1 VAASAEAI
9 PVARKKE
16 PARTVHMRRFH
27 RNGSRIFTPLAKSV
41 RYPPPSQDQAAS
53 SCLNTNC

>member
-16 PARTVHMRRFH
+16 PARAARTRRFH
-27 RNGSRIFTPLAKSV
+27 RNGSCIFTPLAKSV

-53 SCLNTNC
+53 SRLNTNC